1 MGGAQVCVGVSVF
14 RRESKGRSREGER
27 EEMKRLLEA
36 LVILL
41 SAEISMPT
49 SGDVIWA
56 VKLTGGT
63 SRARE
68 LADERGLELVGR
80 VDPFPDVFEFRL
92 PRSAMEAR
100 SVEDGI
106 GKLDDPSV
114 DGAVHDELMGHPAV
128 QWVSRQVPLRRTK
141 RDFAD
146 PAFPRQWHLV

>member
-1 MGGAQVCVGVSVF
+1 MGVSVF
-14 RRESKGRSREGER
+14 RRSAGEGER

-141 RDFAD
+141 RDFDD